1 MQMLEKIM
9 DFFLAN
15 PRRMSA
21 FGELL
26 ISLSTWLGTAGLLG
40 AVVTTAVGAMHSLAP
55 QVQHPSA
62 QSLADIYP
70 ALPTGWVPES
80 AAGVFI
86 TLAIFILGLWLKQTG
101 RQVERLIGY

>member
-1 MQMLEKIM
+1 MLEKIM
-9 DFFLAN
+9 GFFLAN

-21 FGELL
+21 LGDLL
-26 ISLSTWLGTAGLLG
+26 INLGTWLGTAGLIG
-40 AVVTTAVGAMHSLAP
+40 ALITKAVGAVHSLAP
-55 QVQHPSA
+55 QVQHPSV

-101 RQVERLIGY
+101 KQVERFIGY

>member
-1 MQMLEKIM
+1 MLEKIM

-21 FGELL
+21 LGEML

-40 AVVTTAVGAMHSLAP
+40 AVVTTALGAMHSLAP

-70 ALPTGWVPES
+70 ALPTGWIPES
-80 AAGVFI
+80 AVGVFI

>member
-1 MQMLEKIM
+1 MLEKIM

-21 FGELL
+21 LGELL

-80 AAGVFI
+80 TAGVFI

>member
-1 MQMLEKIM
+1 MLEKIM

-21 FGELL
+21 LGEFL

-40 AVVTTAVGAMHSLAP
+40 AVVTTALGAMHSLAP
-55 QVQHPSA
+55 KVQHPSA

-80 AAGVFI
+80 ALGVFI
-86 TLAIFILGLWLKQTG
+86 TLAIFVLGFWLKQTG

>member
-1 MQMLEKIM
+1 MLEKIM

-21 FGELL
+21 LGELL

-70 ALPTGWVPES
+70 ALPTG
-80 AAGVFI
+80 
-86 TLAIFILGLWLKQTG
+86 
-101 RQVERLIGY
+101 